1 MLSSFLAPHGSIVE
15 RKDFQKLE
23 ILVHFLFD
31 KQSLNTISRT
41 WDHDLSKGTEPC
53 PWIERYQYEQP
64 PYQPQDLPWWPLPCS
79 RMPGQDLLQ
88 HAREYGDGHL
98 HTSAHHH
105 LKRESLH

>member
-1 MLSSFLAPHGSIVE
+1 MKYISIKSTRCTNYAEKYCPV
-15 RKDFQKLE
+15 L
-23 ILVHFLFD
+23 L
-31 KQSLNTISRT
+31 SRT
-41 WDHDLSKGTEPC
+41 LDHDLSKGTEPC

-88 HAREYGDGHL
+88 HARGYEDDHL

-105 LKRESLH
+105 LKRVSLKEKF